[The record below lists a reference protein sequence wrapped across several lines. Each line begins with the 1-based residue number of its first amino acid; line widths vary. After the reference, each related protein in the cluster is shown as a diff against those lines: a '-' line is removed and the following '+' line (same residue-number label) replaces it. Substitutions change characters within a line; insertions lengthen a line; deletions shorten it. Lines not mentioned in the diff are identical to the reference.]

1 MLKSIAKTWLPA
13 SLVAAAI
20 VLAST
25 LSVQSEQP
33 SVSFDGLHLT
43 KSKKVAVLYAK
54 PDADFSGYDKIILLD
69 AYVAFKKNWQRDT
82 RVAGR
87 RVSNK
92 DMEKIK
98 QDVAELFHE
107 TFKERLEK
115 DGGYP
120 LVKDN
125 DDNVLIFRPAI
136 IDLDITA
143 PDVNTPGRVT
153 NYVASAGAATLYL
166 ELYDSVSGEIL
177 ARIVDRRKMTDY
189 GYMRWSNSVT
199 NRQDAK
205 RMFARWAD
213 LLREGLDVVHK
224 EK

>member
-1 MLKSIAKTWLPA
+1 MMKRIKKTWLPVIVIA
-13 SLVAAAI
+13 MGAI
-20 VLAST
+20 MLST
-25 LSVQSEQP
+25 LSVQSNPPE
-33 SVSFDGLHLT
+33 VSFDGLHLT

-54 PDADFSGYDKIILLD
+54 PDADFSGYDKVIMLD

-82 RVAGR
+82 KVAGR

-92 DMEKIK
+92 DMNKIK
-98 QDVAELFHE
+98 EDVAELFHE

-120 LVKDN
+120 LVKDA
-125 DDNVLIFRPAI
+125 DENVLIFRPAI

-143 PDVNTPGRVT
+143 PDIPVAGRVT

-177 ARIVDRRKMTDY
+177 ARIVDRRSMTDY
-189 GYMRWSNSVT
+189 GHMRWANSVT
-199 NRQDAK
+199 NRHEAK
-205 RMFARWAD
+205 RMFTRWAD
-213 LLREGLDVVHK
+213 LLREGLDVVHGK
-224 EK
+224 Q